1 MRVIVAVVAF
11 TACVVATFVGSILFA
26 STVPDG
32 ACVGVVYDA
41 SICESLRL
49 RQSLLAATLIGS
61 ALIAA
66 SVTSGALLS
75 RRERC
80 AADPPPLQS
89 RRQTEGTHHGS
100 F

>member
-1 MRVIVAVVAF
+1 MRVIVAVVAL
-11 TACVVATFVGSILFA
+11 TACAVAVFVGSVLFA

-66 SVTSGALLS
+66 SVTSGALLIS
-75 RRERC
+75 SGTVRGRPTPSAE
-80 AADPPPLQS
+80 PP
-89 RRQTEGTHHGS
+89 TD
-100 F
+100 

>member
-1 MRVIVAVVAF
+1 MRVIVAVVAL
-11 TACVVATFVGSILFA
+11 TACAVAVIVGSVLFA

-49 RQSLLAATLIGS
+49 RQSLLAAILIGS

-66 SVTSGALLS
+66 SVTSGALLIS
-75 RRERC
+75 SGTVHGRPTPTAE
-80 AADPPPLQS
+80 PP
-89 RRQTEGTHHGS
+89 TD
-100 F
+100 